1 MRENTARRPLLPK
14 IITYKQKDCF
24 IHRLCGLTKLI
35 FFILWTLT
43 TMLTYDTRILGIMI
57 IASFVIFKL
66 SKTDW
71 KQVRSIFLVIS
82 LFLTLNVIAIFI
94 FSPYEGCK
102 IYESRTDLLHI
113 SGRYTIT
120 AQQLFYELNVILKYF
135 TIIPS
140 VFMFI
145 TSTNPSEFAASLNRI
160 KLPYTTS
167 YSVAI
172 SLRYVPDV
180 QTDFNRIKNAQE
192 ARGIEMS
199 SKANIFSRLKNMSA
213 ILFPLVFT
221 SMEKIDSV
229 TNAMELRGF
238 GKHKTRT
245 WYSARSLKKADY
257 VIIILTAVFS
267 AAALTVTFWN
277 GSRFWNPFI

>member
-1 MRENTARRPLLPK
+1 MPK
-14 IITYKQKDCF
+14 IITYKEKDCF

-43 TMLTYDTRILGIMI
+43 TMLTYDTRVLGIMF
-57 IASFVIFKL
+57 IASFVIFKI

-71 KQVRSIFLVIS
+71 KQVRSIFCVIL
-82 LFLTLNVIAIFI
+82 LFLTINVLAIFL

-102 IYESRTDLLHI
+102 IYDSRIDLFRI
-113 SGRYTIT
+113 TERYTIT

-160 KLPYTTS
+160 KLPYTAS

-172 SLRYVPDV
+172 ALRYVPDV

-199 SKANIFSRLKNMSA
+199 SKANIFSRIKNMSA
-213 ILFPLVFT
+213 ILFPLIFT

-245 WYSARSLKKADY
+245 WYSARNLKKADY
-257 VIIILTAVFS
+257 LIIIFTVIFS

-277 GSRFWNPFI
+277 GSRFWNPFR

>member
-1 MRENTARRPLLPK
+1 MAR
-14 IITYKQKDCF
+14 IITYKEKDCF
-24 IHRLCGLTKLI
+24 VHRLCGLTKLI

-43 TMLTYDTRILGIMI
+43 TMLTYDTRILGVMI
-57 IASFVIFKL
+57 IASLIIFKF

-71 KQVRSIFLVIS
+71 KQVRSIFCVILV
-82 LFLTLNVIAIFI
+82 FLILNVIAIFL

-102 IYESRTDLLHI
+102 IYESRTDLFRI
-113 SGRYTIT
+113 TEKYTIT
-120 AQQLFYELNVILKYF
+120 AQQLFYELNVVLKYF

-199 SKANIFSRLKNMSA
+199 SKANIFSRIKNMSA

-238 GKHKTRT
+238 GKHKSRT

-257 VIIILTAVFS
+257 LIIIASILFTV
-267 AAALTVTFWN
+267 AALTITFWN
-277 GSRFWNPFI
+277 GNRFWNPFI

>member
-1 MRENTARRPLLPK
+1 MAK
-14 IITYKQKDCF
+14 IITYREKDCF
-24 IHRLCGLTKLI
+24 IHRLCGLTKLV
-35 FFILWTLT
+35 FFIVWTLT
-43 TMLTYDTRILGIMI
+43 TMLTYDTRVLAVMI
-57 IASFVIFKL
+57 ATSFIIFKL

-71 KQVRSIFLVIS
+71 AQIRSIFGLIVI
-82 LFLTLNVIAIFI
+82 FLSINILAIFL

-102 IYESRTDLLHI
+102 IYGSRTDLFRI
-113 SGRYTIT
+113 TERYTVT
-120 AQQLFYELNVILKYF
+120 AQQLFYELNVMLKYF

-160 KLPYTTS
+160 KIPYTAS

-172 SLRYVPDV
+172 ALRYVPDV
-180 QTDFNRIKNAQE
+180 QTDFYRIKNAQE

-199 SKANIFSRLKNMSA
+199 SKASIFSRIKNMSA

-245 WYSARSLKKADY
+245 WYSSRALKKQDY
-257 VIIILTAVFS
+257 MVILFTLMFS
-267 AAALTVTFWN
+267 VAALSVTFLN
-277 GSRFWNPFI
+277 GSRFWNPFL

>member
-1 MRENTARRPLLPK
+1 MAR
-14 IITYKQKDCF
+14 IITYKEKDCF
-24 IHRLCGLTKLI
+24 IHKLCGLTKLI

-43 TMLTYDTRILGIMI
+43 TMLSYDTRVLGVMI
-57 IASFVIFKL
+57 VLSFVILKF
-66 SKTDW
+66 SKTEW
-71 KQVRSIFLVIS
+71 SEVRS
-82 LFLTLNVIAIFI
+82 LFLLLAVFLSINVLAIFL

-102 IYESRTDLLHI
+102 IYGSRTDLFRI

-120 AQQLFYELNVILKYF
+120 WQQLFYELNVVLKYF
-135 TIIPS
+135 SIIPS

-160 KLPYTTS
+160 KLPYTAS

-180 QTDFNRIKNAQE
+180 QTEFSRIKNAQE

-199 SKANIFSRLKNMSA
+199 SKANIFSRIKNMGA

-245 WYSARSLKKADY
+245 WYSAKELKKGDY
-257 VIIILTAVFS
+257 LTIIFCTLFS
-267 AAALTVTFWN
+267 ATALAVTYSN
-277 GSRFWNPFI
+277 GSRFWNPFV

>member
-1 MRENTARRPLLPK
+1 MAK
-14 IITYKQKDCF
+14 IITYREKDCL
-24 IHRLCGLTKLI
+24 IHRLCGLTKLV
-35 FFILWTLT
+35 FFIVWTLT
-43 TMLTYDTRILGIMI
+43 TMLTYDTRVLAVMI
-57 IASFVIFKL
+57 ATSFIIFKL

-71 KQVRSIFLVIS
+71 AQIRSIFGLIVI
-82 LFLTLNVIAIFI
+82 FLSINILAIFL

-102 IYESRTDLLHI
+102 IYGSRTDLFRI
-113 SGRYTIT
+113 TERYTVT
-120 AQQLFYELNVILKYF
+120 AQQLFYELNVMLKYF

-160 KLPYTTS
+160 KIPYTAS

-172 SLRYVPDV
+172 ALRYVPDV
-180 QTDFNRIKNAQE
+180 QTDFYRIKNAQE

-199 SKANIFSRLKNMSA
+199 SKASIFSRIKNMSA

-245 WYSARSLKKADY
+245 WYSSRALKKQDY
-257 VIIILTAVFS
+257 MVILFTLMFS
-267 AAALTVTFWN
+267 VAALSVTFLN
-277 GSRFWNPFI
+277 GSRFWNPFL

>member
-1 MRENTARRPLLPK
+1 MAK
-14 IITYKQKDCF
+14 IITYKEKDCF
-24 IHRLCGLTKLI
+24 IHKLCGLTKLV

-43 TMLTYDTRILGIMI
+43 TMLTYDTRILAVMI
-57 IASFVIFKL
+57 VLSLIIFKL
-66 SKTDW
+66 SKADW
-71 KQVRSIFLVIS
+71 SQVRSIFYIILV
-82 LFLTLNVIAIFI
+82 FLTVNILAIFL

-102 IYESRTDLLHI
+102 IYDSRIDLLRI
-113 SGRYTIT
+113 SERYTIT

-160 KLPYTTS
+160 KIPYTAS

-199 SKANIFSRLKNMSA
+199 SKANIFSRIKNMSA

-238 GKHKTRT
+238 GKHKART
-245 WYSARSLKKADY
+245 WYSARPLKKGDY
-257 VIIILTAVFS
+257 IIIILTILFS
-267 AAALTVTFWN
+267 LTALIITYSN
-277 GSRFWNPFI
+277 GTRFWNPFI